1 MLFGICTKIENN
13 SVYVATCGIVDVNVQ
28 GLVCVGDKLTVSP
41 TPGKA
46 EAIKYEVH
54 EEKQFGTR
62 SIGKVINLYKQWNR
76 CKMLIDIE

>member
-41 TPGKA
+41 IPGKA
-46 EAIKYEVH
+46 EAIKYEVL

-62 SIGKVINLYKQWNR
+62 CVGKVIDLYKQWDKCR
-76 CKMLIDIE
+76 MLIDIE